1 MAAYI
6 RLAPQ
11 PAGESAELSAPAPI
25 TVLVAA
31 QHPMMR
37 HGLRQLLECEQDI
50 AVSAVTDGAESVLD
64 QAGRAKA
71 NVVVLDRNASDG
83 SRIAMIAQLRERAP
97 KTQVV
102 VLTADDPPT
111 FVQQALT
118 VGALGLVEKDA
129 ADQELAPAIRAA
141 ALGKRYVSPRLASS
155 LATLQRT
162 RRPRP
167 LRPALRPARGRRP

>member
-1 MAAYI
+1 MAAHI
-6 RLAPQ
+6 RPAPQ
-11 PAGESAELSAPAPI
+11 PAEDSTELLAPAPI

-50 AVSAVTDGAESVLD
+50 AASAVNDGAESVLD
-64 QAGRAKA
+64 QAGRAQA
-71 NVVVLDRNASDG
+71 DVVVLDRNASDG
-83 SRIAMIAQLRERAP
+83 SRITTIAQLRKRAP

-111 FVQQALT
+111 FIAQALT
-118 VGALGLVEKDA
+118 AGALGLVEKDA

-141 ALGKRYVSPRLASS
+141 ARGKRYVSPCLAS
-155 LATLQRT
+155 T
-162 RRPRP
+162 
-167 LRPALRPARGRRP
+167 

>member
-1 MAAYI
+1 MAAHI

-11 PAGESAELSAPAPI
+11 PAEESTKLLAPAPI

-50 AVSAVTDGAESVLD
+50 AVSAVTDGAESLLD
-64 QAGRAKA
+64 EASRAKA
-71 NVVVLDRNASDG
+71 DVVVLDRNASAG
-83 SRIAMIAQLRERAP
+83 SRIAAIAQLRKRAP

-111 FVQQALT
+111 FVQRALA

-129 ADQELAPAIRAA
+129 ADLELVPAIRAA
-141 ALGKRYVSPRLASS
+141 ALGKRYVSPRVAS
-155 LATLQRT
+155 A
-162 RRPRP
+162 
-167 LRPALRPARGRRP
+167 